1 MYTKGTVAHKEDVP
15 KKTIDHGQMEDW
27 LNRIWPKVEIVGKYL
42 KFLILSINILGQED
56 YMEWIKIWGRVRDSQ

>member
-1 MYTKGTVAHKEDVP
+1 MYTKGTVSHKEDVP

-42 KFLILSINILGQED
+42 KFLILSINILGRSRGLYGVDKDMRKSE
-56 YMEWIKIWGRVRDSQ
+56 R